1 MNAPAHSGR
10 RINVIQGEFCVSDD
24 PDVVMTT
31 LLGSCIAACMHDP
44 VAQIGG
50 MNHFLLPS
58 DESNDARTKGDR
70 YVVHLMELLVNG
82 MMKRGARKDRLQ
94 AKLFGGA
101 MVVQGLSDIGA
112 KNASFAER
120 FLEAE
125 SIPIVAASLGGT
137 RGRRLQYW
145 PVSGRVRQ
153 SFMNNVE
160 PVQRAPAPAW
170 GSNSGDLELL

>member
-1 MNAPAHSGR
+1 MNATLLADR

-24 PDVVMTT
+24 PSVVMTT

-44 VAQIGG
+44 VSGIGG

-58 DESNDARTKGDR
+58 DESNDDRTKGDR

-82 MMKRGARKDRLQ
+82 LMKRGARKDRLQ

-101 MVVQGLSDIGA
+101 VVVQGLSDIGA
-112 KNASFAER
+112 RNASFAER

-125 SIPIVAASLGGT
+125 SIPIVAASLGGK
-137 RGRRLQYW
+137 RGRRLQFW
-145 PVSGRVRQ
+145 PSNGRVRQ
-153 SFMNNVE
+153 SFMNHVE
-160 PVQRAPAPAW
+160 TPQRPAAPTW